1 LFRGFRKPRSPAF
14 PCYGATASEAA
25 KRCITIRFGRWLA
38 SGQHNPLFEYGKI
51 DGAEPSAPGADE
63 SAGEPIARADTSISK
78 QYLFSVVGWIIGLPR
93 AGRPSADPQHSQSK
107 KWNSNMKTMTRFVI
121 SRQSRAK
128 LAAVA
133 FVALLG
139 SALSVSDANAF
150 SCGRSAFGGG
160 CIGPR
165 GAVGVNRNGAVVVG
179 RYGNVYAYH
188 RGSAC
193 FWHNNQRICP

>member
-1 LFRGFRKPRSPAF
+1 
-14 PCYGATASEAA
+14 
-25 KRCITIRFGRWLA
+25 
-38 SGQHNPLFEYGKI
+38 
-51 DGAEPSAPGADE
+51 
-63 SAGEPIARADTSISK
+63 
-78 QYLFSVVGWIIGLPR
+78 
-93 AGRPSADPQHSQSK
+93 
-107 KWNSNMKTMTRFVI
+107 MKTMTRFLVV

-133 FVALLG
+133 LAGLLG
-139 SALSVSDANAF
+139 AVLSVSDANAF
-150 SCGRSAFGGG
+150 SCARSAYGAG

-165 GAVGVNRNGAVVVG
+165 GAVGFNRNGAVAVG

>member
-1 LFRGFRKPRSPAF
+1 MN
-14 PCYGATASEAA
+14 T
-25 KRCITIRFGRWLA
+25 T
-38 SGQHNPLFEYGKI
+38 
-51 DGAEPSAPGADE
+51 
-63 SAGEPIARADTSISK
+63 
-78 QYLFSVVGWIIGLPR
+78 
-93 AGRPSADPQHSQSK
+93 
-107 KWNSNMKTMTRFVI
+107 TRFII

-133 FVALLG
+133 LVGLLG

-150 SCGRSAFGGG
+150 SCARSAFGAG

-193 FWHNNQRICP
+193 YWHNNQRICP